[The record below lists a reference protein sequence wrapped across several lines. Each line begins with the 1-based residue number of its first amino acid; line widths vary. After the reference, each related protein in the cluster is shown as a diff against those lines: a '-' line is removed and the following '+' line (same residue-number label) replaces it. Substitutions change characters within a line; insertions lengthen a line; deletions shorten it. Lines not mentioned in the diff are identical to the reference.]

1 MEAGMTSRRGRK
13 AVASVLVALTV
24 YGCSSI
30 GPGTVP
36 RDRVDYSNALSDSW
50 KDQMLLNIV
59 RLRYADTPTFM
70 DISSVIAAYTIQIA
84 GTAGAIANIGVPG
97 SSTTLPNGTAS
108 VGVAGGYNDRPTISY
123 TPLTGAKFAKS
134 LLKPIPP
141 EAIFSLIAAGYPADV
156 VLLATVRA
164 LNGIYNRTAAAGKR
178 RPSDPEFYPLV
189 DALRRIQ
196 NSRAFSMRIEKR
208 DDEEVAI
215 GTFASRPLD
224 PEVQRDVDFVR
235 KTLNLKSEDGETTLE
250 YGAVQRD
257 PNELAVL
264 SRSMIEVMNEM
275 SADIEVPAGDVS
287 NGRTYATA
295 EPLTDASPYDQ
306 PRVKIH
312 SGAAPPS
319 DAFTAVR
326 YRDTWYWVSD
336 QDFTSKRSLTF
347 LLLFF
352 SLAETGVVPEAPVL
366 TIPVQ

>member
-1 MEAGMTSRRGRK
+1 MISRRGRK
-13 AVASVLVALTV
+13 AVSSMLVVLTL
-24 YGCSSI
+24 YGCSSM

-36 RDRVDYSNALSDSW
+36 RDRVDYANALSDSW

-70 DISSVIAAYTIQIA
+70 DVSSVIAAYTIQIA
-84 GTAGAIANIGVPG
+84 GSAGAAGNIGV
-97 SSTTLPNGTAS
+97 SSNSTTLPNATAS

-141 EAIFSLIAAGYPADV
+141 EAIFSLISAGYPADV

-164 LNGIYNRTAAAGKR
+164 LNGIYNRSSTGGTR
-178 RPSDPEFYPLV
+178 RPSDPDFYPLV
-189 DALRRIQ
+189 EALRRIQ
-196 NSRAFSMRIEKR
+196 ASRAFSMRIEKR
-208 DDEEVAI
+208 DNDQVAI

-235 KTLNLKSEDGETTLE
+235 KTLNLHSENGETALE
-250 YGAVQRD
+250 YGAAQRD
-257 PNELAVL
+257 PSELAVL

-287 NGRTYATA
+287 SGRTYATV
-295 EPLTDASPYDQ
+295 ELGPSASPYDL
-306 PRVKIH
+306 PRVRIH
-312 SGAAPPS
+312 SGTTPPS

-326 YRDTWYWVSD
+326 YRDTWYWISD

-352 SLAETGVVPEAPVL
+352 SLAETGVVPEGPLL